1 MISDTEAV
9 SKMETEADDCRRLAA
24 KFKRKAECARLS
36 AKRAFFLGLERRYL
50 LLAQVFEKEAEK
62 LRAKHGSQTS
72 DEEHDQQH
80 AFGAGVAPRRRTAR
94 AAGREQREK

>member
-36 AKRAFFLGLERRYL
+36 AKRAFFSGLERRYL

-62 LRAKHGSQTS
+62 LRATKSAINNPPSALAWHL
-72 DEEHDQQH
+72 DEEL
-80 AFGAGVAPRRRTAR
+80 P
-94 AAGREQREK
+94 E